1 MQEKPILGASS
12 GLGAQGSVLKAF
24 FSSAPSTMKDTET
37 KSILGTTVDSKRPIF
52 KYWGKKKSFHQSS
65 FKLAA
70 CLIPAS
76 AKIQNTAC
84 LQRVGLDGILG
95 RNCKGCPEQIW
106 LPLHPW
112 KRPRP
117 SRTGLGAACA
127 GGRCPCPWDKVPS
140 NSNSSVI
147 YDEIWC
153 FLKPV
158 NLFLLS
164 HVRTRRGWWQN
175 SLVIPSSAA
184 GVQFMPLCRGCS
196 LRLGCERRI
205 TKSKFRTE
213 AEALHSVA
221 AQKSLPYL

>member
-147 YDEIWC
+147 YNEIWC

-158 NLFLLS
+158 NLSCYHMLEPEEADGKTLLWS
-164 HVRTRRGWWQN
+164 PAVQLGCNSCPSAGDALWDWAVRGE
-175 SLVIPSSAA
+175 
-184 GVQFMPLCRGCS
+184 S
-196 LRLGCERRI
+196 LRANSEQR
-205 TKSKFRTE
+205 
-213 AEALHSVA
+213 
-221 AQKSLPYL
+221 QKLCIL